1 MRHLAK
7 KQQQHRREVFQEI
20 GAVIRRAGT
29 AFVVETDG
37 GEMEAKRAASCLLEP
52 APGDMVIV
60 AVTAA
65 DQAYVLAVLE
75 REEGAPGRIS
85 LEGDLDID
93 LRHGRFRVAAEEGVG
108 LTSAKDVSVVSSSV
122 NVRAITGEVA
132 LQSFSFL
139 SAVVRAE
146 VEKAKLLAGSLDS
159 VLDRLSQRV
168 KRAYRVVEESDH
180 LRAKRVDYAAK
191 ETMSLHGGNTLV
203 TAEELVKLD
212 GEQIHV
218 G

>member
-1 MRHLAK
+1 MRNLAK
-7 KQQQHRREVFQEI
+7 KQLRREIFQEM
-20 GAVIRRAGT
+20 GAVIRTAGA
-29 AFVVETDG
+29 AFVVETDS
-37 GEMEAKRAASCLLEP
+37 GEIEAKRAASCLLEP

-60 AVTAA
+60 ATGGAG
-65 DQAYVLAVLE
+65 QAYVLAVLE
-75 REEGAPGRIS
+75 REEGAPGRIV
-85 LEGDLDID
+85 LDGNLDLQV
-93 LRHGRFRVAAEEGVG
+93 RRGRFAVAADEGVA
-108 LTSAKDVSVVSSSV
+108 LVSPKDVSVVSSSV

-132 LQSFSFL
+132 LQTFSFL
-139 SAVVRAE
+139 STFVRAE

-159 VLDRLSQRV
+159 VLDRFSQRV

-180 LRAKRVDYAAK
+180 LRAERVDYAAK

>member
-1 MRHLAK
+1 MRNLAK
-7 KQQQHRREVFQEI
+7 KQERREVYQEI
-20 GAVIRRAGT
+20 GAVIRTAGS
-29 AFVVETDG
+29 AFVVETEG
-37 GEMEAKRAASCLLEP
+37 GEISAKRAASCLLEP
-52 APGDMVIV
+52 APGDMVLV
-60 AVTAA
+60 AIASA

-85 LEGDLDID
+85 VDGDLDVE
-93 LRHGRFRVAAEEGVG
+93 LRRGRFRVTAEEGVT
-108 LTSAKDVSVVSSSV
+108 LASAKDVSVVGSGV
-122 NVRAITGEVA
+122 NVRAITSEVA
-132 LQSFSFL
+132 LQSLSFL
-139 SAVVRAE
+139 STVVRAE

-180 LRAKRVDYAAK
+180 LRATRVDYVAK
-191 ETMSLHGGNTLV
+191 ETMGLHGANTLV
-203 TAEELVKLD
+203 TAEELVKLE